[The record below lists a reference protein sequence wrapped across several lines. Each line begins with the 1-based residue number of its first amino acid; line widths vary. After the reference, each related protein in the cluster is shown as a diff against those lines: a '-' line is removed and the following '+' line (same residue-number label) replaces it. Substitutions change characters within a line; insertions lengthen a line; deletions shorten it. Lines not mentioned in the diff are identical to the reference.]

1 MNKENN
7 LINGVEINLDQV
19 HALISENRK
28 LEAVKYVM
36 DQAKIG
42 LLEAKNFVD
51 ELRNKEDTN
60 TVDNDLMEQIKTL
73 LKQNKKIEAVKLV
86 KSATGMGLK
95 ESKDFVENIDHPS
108 FKGLFEKFTG
118 ERAVNLTEEKTV
130 KSTGKSEKKS
140 TLFVEE
146 PAGKS
151 KIIFIALLIIIAA
164 IVFYFYQ
171 K

>member
-1 MNKENN
+1 MNKQNN
-7 LINGVEINLDQV
+7 LINGVNINLAQV
-19 HALISENRK
+19 HALISEDRK

-51 ELRNKEDTN
+51 ELSNKEDAN
-60 TVDNDLMEQIKTL
+60 SADIDLMEQIKTF

-86 KSATGMGLK
+86 KSVTGMGLK
-95 ESKDFVENIDHPS
+95 ESKDFVENIDQPD
-108 FKGLFEKFTG
+108 FEGLFEKFKG
-118 ERAVNLTEEKTV
+118 ERAVNLTDVKNF
-130 KSTGKSEKKS
+130 KSTRKSEKKS

-146 PAGKS
+146 SAGKS